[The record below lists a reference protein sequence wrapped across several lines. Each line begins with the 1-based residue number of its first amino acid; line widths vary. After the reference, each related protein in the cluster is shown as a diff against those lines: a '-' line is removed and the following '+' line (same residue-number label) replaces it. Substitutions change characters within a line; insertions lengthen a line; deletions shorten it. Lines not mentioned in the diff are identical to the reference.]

1 MENQISVNCLRS
13 VIHSLEDRYILIRDD
28 WLVFV
33 HCSRCSWWACVLEYH
48 QREVLLHLQAEEVER
63 DVSPTENAMELYL
76 GTKGEKYII
85 WANNF
90 IWWPHL
96 LSLMQST
103 TYPCRI
109 CSNAHKPFN
118 MLRKHCCSLMHSLY
132 ESSDWRAEPKGR
144 ELTMQLATHKQCSE
158 WSFPIIN
165 SCCAVVERLTI
176 VTLMLKNRPF
186 LIYLFFPSKNYSE
199 HQERSLFSK
208 YKPGHFITIPH
219 NLKFETIDNLSVKL
233 NDY

>member
-1 MENQISVNCLRS
+1 MLWNYIWVRREKNISSEQITSFDGHICCHSCNQQPT
-13 VIHSLEDRYILIRDD
+13 H
-28 WLVFV
+28 
-33 HCSRCSWWACVLEYH
+33 
-48 QREVLLHLQAEEVER
+48 AE
-63 DVSPTENAMELYL
+63 L
-76 GTKGEKYII
+76 
-85 WANNF
+85 
-90 IWWPHL
+90 
-96 LSLMQST
+96 
-103 TYPCRI
+103 

-118 MLRKHCCSLMHSLY
+118 MLRKHCCSLMHSHS
-132 ESSDWRAEPKGR
+132 ESSDWWAEPKGR

>member
-103 TYPCRI
+103 TYPCRTLQQCTQTI
-109 CSNAHKPFN
+109 QYAAQALLQFDA
-118 MLRKHCCSLMHSLY
+118 LY

-186 LIYLFFPSKNYSE
+186 LIFFFFLQKIIVSIRKDPYLANINLAI
-199 HQERSLFSK
+199 SLP
-208 YKPGHFITIPH
+208 YPTTL
-219 NLKFETIDNLSVKL
+219 NLKLLTI
-233 NDY
+233 

>member
-1 MENQISVNCLRS
+1 MHLPCAGISILKERYCYNWEGSVYYTEICSGLRWCSCDASYAASFSCLRSSAWRTRFVNCLRS

-103 TYPCRI
+103 TYPCRTLQQCTQTI
-109 CSNAHKPFN
+109 QYAAQALLQFDALTLWIKWLEGRAQRKRTHNA
-118 MLRKHCCSLMHSLY
+118 
-132 ESSDWRAEPKGR
+132 
-144 ELTMQLATHKQCSE
+144 
-158 WSFPIIN
+158 I
-165 SCCAVVERLTI
+165 
-176 VTLMLKNRPF
+176 
-186 LIYLFFPSKNYSE
+186 
-199 HQERSLFSK
+199 
-208 YKPGHFITIPH
+208 GHT
-219 NLKFETIDNLSVKL
+219 
-233 NDY
+233 

>member
-103 TYPCRI
+103 TYPCRTLQQCTQTI
-109 CSNAHKPFN
+109 QYAAQALLQFDA
-118 MLRKHCCSLMHSLY
+118 LY

-186 LIYLFFPSKNYSE
+186 LIYFFFLQKIIVSIRKDPYLANINLAI
-199 HQERSLFSK
+199 SLP
-208 YKPGHFITIPH
+208 YPTTL
-219 NLKFETIDNLSVKL
+219 NLKLLTI
-233 NDY
+233 